1 MRLRPSGRA
10 GPLANSLEGFE
21 SYHAQSA
28 WTWEHMAL
36 TRARVIHG
44 PAGAGRAPGRHR
56 QEHALPAARSAGAGA
71 RRRRHARPHRPP
83 CAAEKPVGLQAP
95 AGRPVRHRLRG
106 AVPGAAPRRPSDPT
120 CSIRI
125 PPRCCAAPPTPA
137 SSTATDAE
145 RLRAA
150 RTLLS
155 DVQGLLRLTLNGDEA
170 AFDEA
175 SAPEG
180 QRRLIAVTE
189 DADDLA
195 ELQARI
201 AAETAAARAIYRR
214 IVEQPARDAGWQPRT
229 DDRRSDA

>member
-1 MRLRPSGRA
+1 MLRRA
-10 GPLANSLEGFE
+10 ADAG
-21 SYHAQSA
+21 
-28 WTWEHMAL
+28 
-36 TRARVIHG
+36 VID
-44 PAGAGRAPGRHR
+44 R
-56 QEHALPAARSAGAGA
+56 
-71 RRRRHARPHRPP
+71 
-83 CAAEKPVGLQAP
+83 
-95 AGRPVRHRLRG
+95 
-106 AVPGAAPRRPSDPT
+106 
-120 CSIRI
+120 
-125 PPRCCAAPPTPA
+125 
-137 SSTATDAE
+137 TDAE

-170 AFDEA
+170 AFAEA

>member
-1 MRLRPSGRA
+1 
-10 GPLANSLEGFE
+10 
-21 SYHAQSA
+21 
-28 WTWEHMAL
+28 MAL

-44 PAGAGRAPGRHR
+44 PAGLVERLTDIVRSTLCRPRDPL
-56 QEHALPAARSAGAGA
+56 ALVRDVADMRDRIA
-71 RRRRHARPHRPP
+71 RHAPP
-83 CAAEKPVGLQAP
+83 KSPWDFKHLPGGLFDIDFVAQYLALRHAAERPDLLDPHP
-95 AGRPVRHRLRG
+95 AEMLRR
-106 AVPGAAPRRPSDPT
+106 AAEAGFIDR
-120 CSIRI
+120 
-125 PPRCCAAPPTPA
+125 
-137 SSTATDAE
+137 TDAE

-175 SAPEG
+175 NAPEG

-189 DADDLA
+189 GAEDLA
-195 ELQARI
+195 ELRARI
-201 AAETAAARAIYRR
+201 ATETAAARAIYRR